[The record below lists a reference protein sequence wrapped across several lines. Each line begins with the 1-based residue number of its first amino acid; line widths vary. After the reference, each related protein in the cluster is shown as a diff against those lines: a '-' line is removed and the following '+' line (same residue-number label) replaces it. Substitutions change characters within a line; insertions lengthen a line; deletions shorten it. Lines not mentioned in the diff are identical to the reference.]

1 MVEGLGFIQ
10 FHGFT
15 PCIDFFK
22 GTKFNLNT
30 PDNAENAA
38 NHKEL
43 NVLLS
48 ECGDLRHILKTLCDA
63 LPLSNL
69 AGGKR
74 ANRLNIWI
82 HEKNLENLG
91 RALLFLTLFCETG
104 MSKRERL
111 EIYLDLYANALIRDK
126 SDAYMQGV
134 LSELI
139 QLVCDDDR
147 CPSVIKPIVHLD
159 SLRFK
164 ERDGLEDV
172 ISSYYNVHPFDMEV
186 HRDNRLRGHF
196 KDRYDVRNNLID
208 WDHNMYL
215 REHAPHLHIREYK
228 EWRRT
233 GLAFETRLAPNT
245 IPNRTMSSFVPGKN
259 VSKRNN
265 ILEKNQRQHSCSRV
279 LG

>member
-1 MVEGLGFIQ
+1 MVEGLGFAQ

-30 PDNAENAA
+30 PDTEENAGS
-38 NHKEL
+38 HKEL

-48 ECGDLRHILKTLCDA
+48 ECADIRHVLKTLTDC
-63 LPLSNL
+63 LPLSNVPEH
-69 AGGKR
+69 KR
-74 ANRLNIWI
+74 KNRLNIWI

-91 RALLFLTLFCETG
+91 RALLFLTIFCETG
-104 MSKRERL
+104 LSKRERL

-126 SDAYMQGV
+126 SDAYLQGV

-139 QLVCDDDR
+139 QLVCDDER
-147 CPSVIKPIVHLD
+147 CPSVIRPIVHLEN
-159 SLRFK
+159 LRYK

-172 ISSYYNVHPFDMEV
+172 ISSYYKNHPFDMEG
-186 HRDNRLRGHF
+186 HRNTRLRAHF
-196 KDRYDVRNNLID
+196 KERYDVRNNLID

-215 REHAPHLHIREYK
+215 RESAPHLHIREYK
-228 EWRRT
+228 EWRQT

-245 IPNRTMSSFVPGKN
+245 HPNRTMSSFVPGKN
-259 VSKRNN
+259 VRLSAN
-265 ILEKNQRQHSCSRV
+265 LVEKN
-279 LG
+279 